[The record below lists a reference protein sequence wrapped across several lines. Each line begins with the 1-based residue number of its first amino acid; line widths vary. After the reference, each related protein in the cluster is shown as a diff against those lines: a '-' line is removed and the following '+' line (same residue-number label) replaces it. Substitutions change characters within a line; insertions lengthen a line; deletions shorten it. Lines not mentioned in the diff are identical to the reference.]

1 MSRAPRPVS
10 ALPRKRAEPPR
21 ASIFRS
27 RAEPRRA
34 SARTCGLG
42 WAALSLLAL
51 SACAHTDQVES
62 RLVELRALAQQ
73 ARDHGAYRCA
83 PEELARSEAH
93 LEFAQ
98 RELEQGDPVRA
109 REHLVLVSA
118 NAKAALRLSGDAGC
132 TAASPSA
139 PEARHHVGFRGELT
153 NDTARLT
160 KRRGSTKEHAA
171 I

>member
-1 MSRAPRPVS
+1 MSWAPSPFLARARKNRAPSPSFARV
-10 ALPRKRAEPPR
+10 RKSRVLGR
-21 ASIFRS
+21 WASLFLL
-27 RAEPRRA
+27 
-34 SARTCGLG
+34 GL
-42 WAALSLLAL
+42 L
-51 SACAHTDQVES
+51 ACAHTHQVES
-62 RLVELRALAQQ
+62 RVVELRALTQR
-73 ARDHGAYRCA
+73 ARDQGAYRCA

-98 RELEQGDPVRA
+98 RELDQGNPVRA

-118 NAKAALRLSGDAGC
+118 NAKAALRLSSEADC

-139 PEARHHVGFRGELT
+139 PEARHHVGFRGALT
-153 NDTARLT
+153 KNTAQRT

>member
-1 MSRAPRPVS
+1 MSRSPRPFC
-10 ALPRKRAEPPR
+10 ALAG
-21 ASIFRS
+21 ASRVFGR
-27 RAEPRRA
+27 
-34 SARTCGLG
+34 
-42 WAALSLLAL
+42 WATLSLLGL
-51 SACAHTDQVES
+51 LACAHTDQVES
-62 RLVELRALAQQ
+62 RVVALRVLTQR
-73 ARDHGAYRCA
+73 AREQGAYRCA

-98 RELEQGDPVRA
+98 RELDQGNPVRA

-118 NAKAALRLSGDAGC
+118 NAKAALRLSSDAGC

-139 PEARHHVGFRGELT
+139 PEARHHVGRRGALT
-153 NDTARLT
+153 KNTAQRT